1 MNKEIIKVRTV
12 ADVAISS
19 ALLVLGIVLVALPT
33 AVSVSILG
41 FFTLVVGALLLAVLK
56 SGWQDAKTKERY
68 CKKEVFF
75 HQGSKDKI
83 LHALEHRTGNIEL
96 SEDDRGEG
104 MRMEIYYSKQSRKA
118 FVTLFEYVPYSY
130 EPVSPTVEYTVD
142 EIAKLVG

>member
-1 MNKEIIKVRTV
+1 M

-33 AVSVSILG
+33 AVSVSIFG

-56 SGWQDAKTKERY
+56 SGWQDSKTKERY

-75 HQGSKDKI
+75 HQNSKDKI
-83 LHALEHRTGNIEL
+83 LHALEHRMGNIEL
-96 SEDDRGEG
+96 SEENRGEG
-104 MRMEIYYSKQSRKA
+104 MRMEIYYNRQSRKA
-118 FVTLFEYVPYSY
+118 FVTLFEYVPYNY
-130 EPVSPTVEYTVD
+130 EPISSTVEYTVD